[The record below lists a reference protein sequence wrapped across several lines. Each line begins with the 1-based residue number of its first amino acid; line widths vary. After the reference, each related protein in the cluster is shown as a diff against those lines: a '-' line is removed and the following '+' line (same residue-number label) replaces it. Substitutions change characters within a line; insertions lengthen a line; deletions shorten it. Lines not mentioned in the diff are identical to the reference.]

1 MKPAHSITLD
11 GETDF
16 DGWRKAARA
25 LALNE
30 VQPLDVT
37 WRVRG
42 TTSEPLEP
50 SASPLEPPH
59 GAFSV
64 SAKFVELAQAAI
76 LHRNRERFALLYRL
90 LWRLRG
96 DHDLLNVATDPE
108 ITRVSAMARAVL
120 RDTQRMQASVR
131 FREIGREQ
139 KSHFV
144 AWFEPEH
151 HIVEK
156 AAPFFARRFADMP
169 WSILTP
175 DVCAH
180 WDGYAVSVTAGLAET
195 PTEDRLEETWRRYYA
210 SIFNPARSKPI
221 QTETPTE
228 YWRNL
233 RIPR

>member
-1 MKPAHSITLD
+1 MQYITLEN
-11 GETDF
+11 ETDF
-16 DGWRKAARA
+16 HGWRKAARSLVLHQVKPA
-25 LALNE
+25 
-30 VQPLDVT
+30 DVT
-37 WRVRG
+37 WTVQG
-42 TTSEPLEP
+42 GEAELFATP
-50 SASPLEPPH
+50 SPSPLPAAGDGTFNVP
-59 GAFSV
+59 
-64 SAKFVELAQAAI
+64 AKFVELAKAAI
-76 LHRNRERFALLYRL
+76 LHRDPERFAILYRL
-90 LWRLRG
+90 LFRLK
-96 DHDLLNVATDPE
+96 DNHDLIEVPTDPDVAQV
-108 ITRVSAMARAVL
+108 TAMAKAVY
-120 RDTQRMQASVR
+120 RDEHKMHAFVR
-131 FREIGREQ
+131 FREIGREREA
-139 KSHFV
+139 HYV

-151 HIVEK
+151 HIVEL